1 MSIAVDYL
9 MAVSGAAA
17 PETAIKSER

>member
-1 MSIAVDYL
+1 MGIKLGYL

-17 PETAIKSER
+17 PETAIKSKK